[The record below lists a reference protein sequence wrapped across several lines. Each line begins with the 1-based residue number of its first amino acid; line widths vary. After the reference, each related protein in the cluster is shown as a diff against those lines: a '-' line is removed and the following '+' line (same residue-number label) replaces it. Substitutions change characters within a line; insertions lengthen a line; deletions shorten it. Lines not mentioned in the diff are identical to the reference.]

1 MHVFI
6 CMPWLWLH
14 VVCVWSC
21 VVACVQLALAWG
33 FCGESVFT
41 ITLSS
46 CQDAVRKLSSES

>member
-21 VVACVQLALAWG
+21 VVACVQLAPAWG